1 VTSARR
7 FPCRAESVAAAR
19 HFIRDVL
26 QSHPRELVEAAELMT
41 SELATNCVRHA
52 QSDFELA
59 IHDSRDGIRVEVSD
73 NGQGQPTLRSPTPQ
87 EHSGRGLRIV
97 EELSTSWGTI
107 PSPNGKLVWFTL
119 PQDARTSERA
129 SQSTTRDAN
138 ESEQETRSTTPTRP
152 APGSPGEVEHR
163 ARSEAPL
170 AQILERADALDLH
183 RRRPDDRG
191 ARSELR
197 GPAPRRS
204 RRCRA
209 PVPSRRA
216 PARSRTSQRFPRAI
230 RSPSRSRSAGPARPA

>member
-19 HFIRDVL
+19 RFIRDVL
-26 QSHPRELVEAAELMT
+26 QSRPRELVEAAELMT

-59 IHDSRDGIRVEVSD
+59 IHDSRDEIRVEVSD

-97 EELSTSWGTI
+97 QELSDSWGTL
-107 PSPNGKLVWFTL
+107 PSANGKLVWFTL
-119 PQDARTSERA
+119 PQDTRTSEPT
-129 SQSTTRDAN
+129 SQSTTESN
-138 ESEQETRSTTPTRP
+138 HGSEQVPRSTTRG
-152 APGSPGEVEHR
+152 ASGSEQMPQSASDDR
-163 ARSEAPL
+163 RMRSE
-170 AQILERADALDLH
+170 IRD
-183 RRRPDDRG
+183 
-191 ARSELR
+191 
-197 GPAPRRS
+197 PAPRRS

-216 PARSRTSQRFPRAI
+216 PAPSGICRTSPRAVG
-230 RSPSRSRSAGPARPA
+230 SPSRNRSAGPS

>member
-26 QSHPRELVEAAELMT
+26 QSRPRELVEAAELMT

-52 QSDFELA
+52 HSDFELA
-59 IHDSRDGIRVEVSD
+59 IHDSREEIRVEVSD

-119 PQDARTSERA
+119 PQDTHTTEQKPQSTTRARTNEPA
-129 SQSTTRDAN
+129 SQSTTQDNHGSGQAPRSTARGARGN
-138 ESEQETRSTTPTRP
+138 ESPPHS
-152 APGSPGEVEHR
+152 AS
-163 ARSEAPL
+163 
-170 AQILERADALDLH
+170 DH
-183 RRRPDDRG
+183 RRT
-191 ARSELR
+191 RSELR

-209 PVPSRRA
+209 PVPPRRA
-216 PARSRTSQRFPRAI
+216 PAPSDSGRRSSRAEQ
-230 RSPSRSRSAGPARPA
+230 SPSRSRSA